1 MRSPAIRLLDRL
13 AEPRCLAPGRRYDGL
28 PADSDLPDALLDFLD
43 FVQRLDVEMVRPLA
57 AWQDD
62 PDDLSRPL
70 ARRAA
75 HRELRRSSRWEGYR
89 KVQRALNAWAGT
101 SRDLVPGSG
110 GLPTLVSLRDVD
122 EMGNRVRAVPHL
134 LDVAAALLLSDRLS
148 EGERRS
154 LMRPWQAVVD
164 LRR

>member
-1 MRSPAIRLLDRL
+1 MT
-13 AEPRCLAPGRRYDGL
+13 
-28 PADSDLPDALLDFLD
+28 ADPDLPDALLDFLD
-43 FVQRLDVEMVRPLA
+43 RVQRLDGEVVRPLA

-75 HRELRRSSRWEGYR
+75 HRELRRSGRWERYQ

-110 GLPTLVSLRDVD
+110 GLPTVALFRDVD
-122 EMGNRVRAVPHL
+122 EMGDRVRALPHL
-134 LDVAAALLLSDRLS
+134 LDAAAALLLPDRLS
-148 EGERRS
+148 SGERRS